1 MPRESKA
8 DKRTRAG
15 EINDR
20 LAKEYPDAE
29 CSLDFQNPF
38 QLLVATILAA
48 QCTDARVNLTTP
60 ELFEAYPTPADLAA
74 ADRGHVEELIRSCGF
89 YRNKAKSIQGAAGRI
104 VEEHDGEV
112 PDTMNELLALPG
124 VARKTANVILGT
136 AFRKNEGVVVD
147 THVTRLA
154 GRLKLTARKN
164 NQGDK
169 IEKDLQTLLPQE
181 TWTMFAHRLVF
192 HGRQCCTARKPDCQT
207 CCLND
212 LCPSAGKV

>member
-8 DKRTRAG
+8 HKRRRAE
-15 EINDR
+15 EINRR
-20 LAKEYPDAE
+20 LANEYPRAE
-29 CSLDFQNPF
+29 CSLDYDNPF

-48 QCTDARVNLTTP
+48 QCTDARVNQITP
-60 ELFEAYPTPADLAA
+60 ELFEQYPSPENLAA
-74 ADRGHVEELIRSCGF
+74 AGREDIEELIRSCGF
-89 YRNKAKSIQGAAGRI
+89 YRNKAKSIQGAAARI
-104 VEEHDGEV
+104 VDEHDGEV
-112 PDTMNELLALPG
+112 PDTMPELLALPG

-136 AFRKNEGVVVD
+136 AFGKNEGVVVD

-154 GRLKLTARKN
+154 GRLNLTARKN

-169 IEKDLQTLLPQE
+169 IEKDLQSLLPQE
-181 TWTMFAHRLVF
+181 EWTMFAHRLVF
-192 HGRQCCTARKPDCQT
+192 HGRQCCTARKPDCER